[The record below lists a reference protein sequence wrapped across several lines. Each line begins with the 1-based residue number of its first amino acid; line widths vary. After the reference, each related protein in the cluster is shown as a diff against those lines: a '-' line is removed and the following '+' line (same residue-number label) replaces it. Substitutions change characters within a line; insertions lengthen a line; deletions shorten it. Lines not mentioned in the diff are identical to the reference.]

1 MGPTPEEYGFTP
13 EEFCEIKASTP
24 KNSIFFY
31 STPKEIL
38 NFYNLPLDNSMV
50 SQPRGGADIKCNSP
64 MEFLSL
70 RHRRLLCETFP
81 AARNEERQLHSQAT
95 NIDGVNEYF
104 LLIRATFFGGRGREG
119 AGGCGH
125 LLFLF

>member
-1 MGPTPEEYGFTP
+1 MGLPL
-13 EEFCEIKASTP
+13 
-24 KNSIFFY
+24 KNFVKLKLQPQRIPYFFN

-50 SQPRGGADIKCNSP
+50 SQPGGGGADIKCNSP

-70 RHRRLLCETFP
+70 RRRRLLCETFL

-95 NIDGVNEYF
+95 NIDSVNEYF

>member
-50 SQPRGGADIKCNSP
+50 SQPGG
-64 MEFLSL
+64 
-70 RHRRLLCETFP
+70 
-81 AARNEERQLHSQAT
+81 
-95 NIDGVNEYF
+95 GVVWILNAIAQWNF
-104 LLIRATFFGGRGREG
+104 CR
-119 AGGCGH
+119 
-125 LLFLF
+125 